1 MVDKKVN
8 INAITFID
16 VIKYVLIYMKWCN
29 YFFILFFIVS
39 LLLLYIKVNIILYTL
54 TYLLGGI
61 LSTTYIVKFHGHSS
75 VKFLQLN
82 LEECPMKH
90 K

>member
-54 TYLLGGI
+54 T
-61 LSTTYIVKFHGHSS
+61 TTYIVKFHGHSS